1 LAEQCVAVFL
11 GSVGKVNYKGF
22 HLLAGSLTEEL
33 SAAEVD
39 GVGLDEVG
47 IELILAD
54 ELAEAV
60 LRSRW
65 SRCDCHQS
73 LGQQS
78 QFRQLQHEYLPRS
91 VEDHGKIHRVNTQGQ
106 TSEVVNST
114 FHKIGAGVSA

>member
-1 LAEQCVAVFL
+1 MRSFSAQSQGELQ
-11 GSVGKVNYKGF
+11 YKDF

-47 IELILAD
+47 IELMVAD
-54 ELAEAV
+54 ELVEAV

-73 LGQQS
+73 LGKQS
-78 QFRQLQHEYLPRS
+78 QFRHLQHEYLPRS
-91 VEDHGKIHRVNTQGQ
+91 VEDYGKIHRVNTQGQ